1 MTDPCYFILANVMLS
16 NYNKGARMPVERKI
30 TISKNGPYL
39 VTGSVPIAP
48 QTIKVNK
55 DGESTAWIAG
65 EGLST
70 PAAYAL
76 CRCGESKT
84 KPFCDGTHKKIDFDG
99 TEIASYKTVLEQAKI
114 IDGPNMQLADAEH
127 LCASARFCDP
137 NGQVWSQVTNCDD
150 DEVRSQF
157 IHQVGMCPSGRL
169 LAIDKATGKSVEP
182 QLPQSIGVIEDPAE
196 GSSGPLWVRGGI
208 PVVGA
213 DGQSYEIRNRLTLCR
228 CGRSQNKPFC
238 NGAHAVEPKFEA

>member
-1 MTDPCYFILANVMLS
+1 
-16 NYNKGARMPVERKI
+16 MPAERKI

-39 VTGSVPIAP
+39 VTGSVLITP

-55 DGESTAWIAG
+55 DGESVEWTAG

-70 PAAYAL
+70 AAAYAL

-99 TEIASYKTVLEQAKI
+99 TETASHKTVLEQAKI

-150 DEVRSQF
+150 DKVRSQF

-238 NGAHAVEPKFEA
+238 NGAHAAEPKFEA